1 MKYNKLVFL
10 LSTTSLIITISQFW
24 NLGIY
29 VDEYGT
35 SPSIVLGGE
44 SWLYLSWIK
53 LFILFVL
60 SIISA
65 SKLIIYR
72 K

>member
-10 LSTTSLIITISQFW
+10 LSTISLIITISQFW